1 LSVVGIGTD
10 LVASARL
17 DELLARHGERF
28 LQRCFRS
35 FPTALAP
42 GPDRTRRVAVRW
54 AAKEAFLKALGQ
66 EVQAIPYRDIEV
78 ADTGPG
84 PVTLIL
90 HGRALRALA
99 SCGGRKIHLAVGG
112 SEAWVVAWVI
122 IET

>member
-1 LSVVGIGTD
+1 LSLVGIGID
-10 LVASARL
+10 LVAVDRL
-17 DELLARHGERF
+17 DLLMERHGERF
-28 LQRCFRS
+28 LARCFRS
-35 FPTALAP
+35 YRPVGDGSDLADLA
-42 GPDRTRRVAVRW
+42 GRW